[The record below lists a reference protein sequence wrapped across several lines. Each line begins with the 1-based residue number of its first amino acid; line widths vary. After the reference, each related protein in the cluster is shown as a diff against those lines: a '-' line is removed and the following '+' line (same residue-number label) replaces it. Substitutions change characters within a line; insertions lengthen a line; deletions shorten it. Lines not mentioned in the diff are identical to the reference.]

1 MVSLII
7 LGKSIPKKLKTCLN
21 NQTYRDF
28 EVILAPEEG
37 IVNAMNIALA
47 KAKGD
52 IFVRIDT
59 DVTLSKHW
67 LKELVKPFNNPTVA
81 GVTGVTFVNKE
92 LRANRDSIR
101 VMENPPRF
109 LRWMFDGR
117 PYARAKIYNC
127 GSVSYGSNYK
137 ELMEDNYDI
146 DHLEGTNWAMRT
158 ELIRKVGGFDPAFD
172 GVSEWFDDDVL
183 FKIKKL
189 AWGSQGAF
197 CKSIQ
202 KHAIITHSY
211 FKIVY
216 APKAILYHNLD
227 KHTMN
232 FNKRKEGWS
241 RIRNWLRFHWR
252 HSKFHYK
259 KVIWFLFLV
268 IYTIKNRK
276 SQ

>member
-67 LKELVKPFNNPTVA
+67 LEELVKPFNNPTVT

-109 LRWMFDGR
+109 FRWIFDGR

-158 ELIRKVGGFDPAFD
+158 ELIRAVGGFDPKFD
-172 GVSEWFDDDVL
+172 GVAEWFDTDCMMKIL
-183 FKIKKL
+183 KLPCNSIKK
-189 AWGSQGAF
+189 
-197 CKSIQ
+197 
-202 KHAIITHSY
+202 
-211 FKIVY
+211 VY
-216 APKAILYHNLD
+216 AKLVYNPNAVMYHLLD

-232 FNKRKEGWS
+232 FEKRKEGWS
-241 RIRNWLRFHWR
+241 RVRNWLRFHWR